1 MIKTL
6 LKTTGTAA
14 LCLSAFAYGQPVLA
28 FGYSAPGYGIQ
39 VEDLGNGD
47 IVEVRRGRSGTGVRG
62 RDRDRSEDR
71 SRGRDRDRSDDRSS
85 GRDRPRIPGGSG
97 CDDPGDIAEHPECR
111 GNGGGA
117 TVTPPNDSGS
127 GRDRPRIPGGS
138 GCDDPGDILEHPECR
153 V

>member
-6 LKTTGTAA
+6 LKTSGAAA
-14 LCLSAFAYGQPVLA
+14 LCLSAYAYGQPAMA
-28 FGYSAPGYGIQ
+28 FGYSAAGYDIQ
-39 VEDLGNGD
+39 IDDLGDGD
-47 IVEVRRGRSGTGVRG
+47 IIEVRRGRSGTG
-62 RDRDRSEDR
+62 E
-71 SRGRDRDRSDDRSS
+71 RGRDRDRSDDRRS

-111 GNGGGA
+111 GDGGGV
-117 TVTPPNDSGS
+117 TVTPDDSGS

-153 V
+153 P